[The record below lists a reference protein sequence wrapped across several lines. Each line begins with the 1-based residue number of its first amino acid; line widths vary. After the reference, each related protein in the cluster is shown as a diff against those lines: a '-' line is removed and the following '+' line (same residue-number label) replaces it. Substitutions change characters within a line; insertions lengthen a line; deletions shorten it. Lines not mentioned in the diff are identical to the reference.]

1 MLVVFLFNVIVI
13 VDLYILNWSVWY
25 FDRCLIGHAID
36 VLSLP

>member
-25 FDRCLIGHAID
+25 SDKCLIGYAID